1 MAHGKF
7 EKKRGAVP
15 NAKTEKSKSSRS
27 RFWLKV
33 LIAVLSVVL
42 VILIAIAVM
51 INFVLGSLGRF
62 DDPAHIPE
70 DTTPVTDEFDT
81 DSTIDG
87 QETIQTMAATDVTFQ
102 EVEQLVGEDIVNIML
117 IGDDSRPGEGRARS
131 DSMILVT
138 LNPKKNAIQMTSFM
152 RDTYVQIPGYVNNR
166 LNAAYRYGGNE
177 LMNETFR
184 INFGIKIDGNVMVN
198 FAEFT
203 AIIDKLGGVDMDL
216 SQEEVYYLHDK
227 GFTDLVVGMNHLDG
241 EETLQFVR
249 MRKVSGGDYGRTE
262 RQRRVLGAVVESM
275 KDSGIGTITALIKDL
290 LPHVVTNLTDA
301 QILSFATTGVALLAD
316 GAEIQTYRIPEDDAH
331 YGAMI
336 DGMSVLIP
344 DLDECRSDLE
354 QFIYATEPNA

>member
-7 EKKRGAVP
+7 EKRKGAAP
-15 NAKTEKSKSSRS
+15 NKAGNGTGSRS

-33 LIAVLSVVL
+33 LIVILSLLLAVLI
-42 VILIAIAVM
+42 VIAAAIS
-51 INFVLGSLGRF
+51 FVLDNLGRF
-62 DDPAHIPE
+62 DDPAQLP
-70 DTTPVTDEFDT
+70 DDATPITDEFDT
-81 DSTIDG
+81 DSTIAG

-102 EVEQLVGEDIVNIML
+102 EMDMLEGEDIVNIML

-138 LNPKKNAIQMTSFM
+138 LNPQKNAIQMTSFM

-184 INFGIKIDGNVMVN
+184 INFGIQIDGNVMVN
-198 FAEFT
+198 FDEFT
-203 AIIDKLGGVDMDL
+203 TIIDMLGGVEL
-216 SQEEVYYLHDK
+216 ELNQEEVNYMRNNGCPDI
-227 GFTDLVVGMNHLDG
+227 VVGMNHMDG
-241 EETLQFVR
+241 EETLVFVR
-249 MRKVSGGDYGRTE
+249 MRYVSGGDYGRTE

-275 KDSGIGTITALIKDL
+275 QDSSIATITALIKDL

-301 QILSFATTGVALLAD
+301 QILSYATTGVALLAN
-316 GAEIQTYRIPEDDAH
+316 GAEIQTHRIPEDDAH

-336 DGMSVLIP
+336 DGMSVLVP
-344 DLDECRSDLE
+344 DLEECRSDLE
-354 QFIYATEPNA
+354 RFIYATEPME